1 MKKWVCMCAG
11 AAMVAG
17 CQAQK
22 PQQQATRPSVL
33 DVTAPPPSYQAS
45 AAPAPVTP
53 SYMLPQAAPESA
65 PLVPLETQTPV
76 PAAAVTP
83 ASKSAKSAYTVKK
96 GDTLYRIAK
105 SKYGDGKQWQRIAAA
120 NPGVSPSSLH
130 VGQKL
135 LMP

>member
-1 MKKWVCMCAG
+1 MCAG
-11 AAMVAG
+11 VAMLAG

-22 PQQQATRPSVL
+22 PAPQATRPSVL
-33 DVTAPPPSYQAS
+33 DVTAPPASYAS
-45 AAPAPVTP
+45 AAPAPTTP
-53 SYMLPQAAPESA
+53 SYMLPSAAPESA
-65 PLVPLETQTPV
+65 PLVALETQTPV
-76 PAAAVTP
+76 PASAVTP
-83 ASKSAKSAYTVKK
+83 ASKSARSAYVVKK

-105 SKYGDGKQWQRIAAA
+105 SRYGDGKQWQRIAAA